1 MSNCAHRQSTY
12 KLQEMPHCKK
22 CRGELIYIMVK
33 YINEKFFRWEWEC
46 VKCHKVYKE
55 YSISLPELLE
65 QDRELHAE
73 DRFGIIELSWIQK
86 ETEVVYELKDSNGRR
101 IQILWEFD
109 HMLEYSQNPPFTVGL
124 VVKNFLIDQ
133 KRLFERWAKFT
144 RCFFRKRK
152 LLPTAGLI
160 TAYLDAIKK
169 DLPPPVTPENGKQ
182 TVKLLEC
189 IEESMNGRKPVKLSK
204 GST

>member
-65 QDRELHAE
+65 QDRELHE
-73 DRFGIIELSWIQK
+73 R
-86 ETEVVYELKDSNGRR
+86 LKNENRRSNIR
-101 IQILWEFD
+101 L
-109 HMLEYSQNPPFTVGL
+109 
-124 VVKNFLIDQ
+124 VKNP
-133 KRLFERWAKFT
+133 K
-144 RCFFRKRK
+144 
-152 LLPTAGLI
+152 
-160 TAYLDAIKK
+160 
-169 DLPPPVTPENGKQ
+169 
-182 TVKLLEC
+182 
-189 IEESMNGRKPVKLSK
+189 
-204 GST
+204 